1 MLTSFRFPVQGKI
14 AALRGSRSID
24 RTTGWPKKETRFIR
38 IFFKHKMLPIH
49 EKAIRL
55 REWVNV
61 HLKTRGKTLDISLF
75 KIDKPG
81 LPATGTAALT
91 LEGRHEKRDSPFGIR
106 LGFSLFTSP

>member
-1 MLTSFRFPVQGKI
+1 MLASFCFPVQGKI

-24 RTTGWPKKETRFIR
+24 RTTGWLKKETCFIR
-38 IFFKHKMLPIH
+38 IFFKRKMLPIH
-49 EKAIRL
+49 EKAMRS
-55 REWVNV
+55 RELVNV
-61 HLKTRGKTLDISLF
+61 HLKIRGKTLDIFFF